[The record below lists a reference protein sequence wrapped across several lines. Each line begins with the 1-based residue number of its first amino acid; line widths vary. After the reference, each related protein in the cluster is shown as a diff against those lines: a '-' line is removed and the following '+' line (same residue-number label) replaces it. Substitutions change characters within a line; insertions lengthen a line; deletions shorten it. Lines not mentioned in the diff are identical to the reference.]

1 MAVDMVKI
9 WDRFRQGDDEAF
21 AVLFNTYVDVLYDY
35 GRKLVS
41 DDELVKDCVQD
52 LFVKLYNR
60 RSTLSPKANPGFYL
74 FISLKNTIIN
84 ALVKT
89 RRMTYVSPD
98 DLPFLAAG
106 YYLHEGNSPED
117 AETGERLTRALSVL
131 NARQKEALYLRF
143 QLGLSYE
150 EVSRLLGIN
159 YQSTRNLIHSSIAKV
174 RIAADQTHYSNDLK
188 RGGVKA

>member
-9 WDRFRQGDDEAF
+9 WDRFTQGDDEAF
-21 AVLFNTYVDVLYDY
+21 SVLFNTYVDALYDY

-52 LFVKLYNR
+52 LFVKIYNR
-60 RSTLSPKANPGFYL
+60 RSTLSSKASPGLYL

-98 DLPFLAAG
+98 DLPFLASG
-106 YYLHEGNSPED
+106 YYVHEGNSSED
-117 AETGERLTRALSVL
+117 AEIGERLKRALLVL

-150 EVSRLLGIN
+150 EVSKLLGIN
-159 YQSTRNLIHSSIAKV
+159 YQSTRNLIHRSIVKV

-188 RGGVKA
+188 RGEVKV